1 MRLLSLFAL
10 ITIVTIATSAQELP
24 REWIDPDTGHRIV
37 RLSDEPGSASLY
49 FHQNA
54 YTPDGEKLII
64 TTPSGLAT
72 INLKTRVIEK
82 VVDGRVNVII
92 TGKKTGDIYYT
103 KTGVIYATNLKT
115 KATRGVAKLPPRA
128 SVASVNADETLLAGI
143 IDEGPPPPT
152 ATPGAAPRGDNYPG
166 KGEMMERRLAE
177 RRPLRL
183 ITINTSSGEVK
194 TLLKGTDWYNH
205 IQFSPTDPNL
215 LMFCHEGPWHK
226 VDRTW
231 TIKTDGSALTQIH
244 HRTMNMEIEGHEF
257 FSGDGKWIWYDLQ
270 TPKSQVF
277 WLGGYQVS
285 TGERIW
291 YHLERSEWSVH
302 FNVSPDGTLFAGDGG
317 GPDSVA
323 APGNGQW
330 IYLFR
335 PEIVADKTDGVWPN
349 QKEFVKPG
357 YFKAEKLVNLAKH
370 NYRLEPNVTFT
381 PDQKWI
387 VFRSNMLG
395 PTHVF
400 AVEIAKADVS
410 SR

>member
-1 MRLLSLFAL
+1 MRWVYLSAL
-10 ITIVTIATSAQELP
+10 IMTVTISASAQELP
-24 REWIDPDTGHRIV
+24 REWIDPDTGHRVV
-37 RLSDEPGSASLY
+37 RLSEEPGSASLY

-64 TTPSGLAT
+64 TTPSGLST
-72 INLKTRVIEK
+72 INLKTRAIEK

-103 KTGVIYATNLKT
+103 KAGVVYATNLKT
-115 KATRGVAKLPPRA
+115 KATREVAKLPPCA

-183 ITINTSSGEVK
+183 ITMSTSSGEVK

-231 TIKTDGSALTQIH
+231 TIRTDGSALTQIH

>member
-1 MRLLSLFAL
+1 M
-10 ITIVTIATSAQELP
+10 TVTISASAQELP
-24 REWIDPDTGHRIV
+24 REWIDPDTGHRVV
-37 RLSDEPGSASLY
+37 RLSEEPGSASLY

-64 TTPSGLAT
+64 TTPSGLST
-72 INLKTRVIEK
+72 INLKTRAIEK

-103 KTGVIYATNLKT
+103 KAGVVYATNLKT
-115 KATRGVAKLPPRA
+115 KATREVAKLPPRA

-183 ITINTSSGEVK
+183 ITMSTSSGEVK

-231 TIKTDGSALTQIH
+231 TIRTDGSALTQIH